1 MQMRLVTRAVLL
13 AALASALAA
22 HAQTNVY
29 RWVDKAG
36 KIHFS
41 DTPPAEE
48 ARSVT
53 QKRMGGGYVDQ
64 GQLPYATQI
73 AMKKNPVTLFTANAC
88 VAPCDRARSL
98 LSSRGIPYTERNAQA
113 NPAEAEELRKI
124 AGSLQ
129 VPFLLVGERKLRG
142 YDEETWQAALDTA
155 GYPRTKLPGQVEA
168 RVVAP
173 APVPQA
179 APTAPSNATDG
190 SAPDI
195 ATK

>member
-1 MQMRLVTRAVLL
+1 MQTRLATRVVLF
-13 AALASALAA
+13 AALATALAGY
-22 HAQTNVY
+22 AQTNVY

-41 DTPPAEE
+41 DTPPTEE

-53 QKRMGGGYVDQ
+53 QKRMGGGYVEE
-64 GQLPYATQI
+64 GQLPYATQM

-88 VAPCDRARSL
+88 AAPCDRARSL

-113 NPAEAEELRKI
+113 GPAEAEELRKL
-124 AGSLQ
+124 AGGLQ
-129 VPFLLVGERKLRG
+129 VPFLLVGEQKLRG
-142 YDEETWQAALDTA
+142 YDEDSWHTALDSA
-155 GYPRTKLPGQVEA
+155 GYPRTKLPGQAEA

-173 APVPQA
+173 TPPAPP
-179 APTAPSNATDG
+179 PPSNATGG
-190 SAPDI
+190 SAPDT